1 MTRRFFA
8 SASADAVMLITML
21 AGSLFAADAR
31 PKTVIHVISIQ
42 WKADA
47 TPAQIDKAIKAAEAL
62 PSEYPG
68 ILHVWTNPIKK
79 QLPDGYSHV
88 IVMEFSS
95 EDALKKYADSPAQK
109 RFYESYMAV
118 REESRTSDITN

>member
-1 MTRRFFA
+1 MTKRLFLGVCA
-8 SASADAVMLITML
+8 AATML
-21 AGSLFAADAR
+21 ASGLFAADAR

-42 WKADA
+42 WKAGA

-68 ILHVWTNPIKK
+68 IIRVWTNQIKK
-79 QLPDGYSHV
+79 QLQDGYSHV

-95 EDALKKYADSPAQK
+95 EDALKK
-109 RFYESYMAV
+109 
-118 REESRTSDITN
+118 